1 MRRAPERR
9 AAGTPPALDPAALAL
24 LERARA
30 LEKHAVGR
38 LISVVEQDTEASR
51 ARRVALFR
59 YLAAH
64 GAEYP
69 DAARIIGVTG
79 TPGTGKSSLIGRVC
93 LRLLER
99 DATLR
104 VAVLAID
111 PSSPVTGGALLGDR
125 VRTQFPV
132 GERRIFFRSQASRG
146 NLGGVGRRTFAVTR
160 LLRHLFDLVL
170 IETVGIG
177 QSEIDVT
184 HLSDV
189 TMLVLQPLAGD
200 HIQFMKA
207 GIMEVPDVF
216 VVNKC
221 DEEHLARRSVAELAS
236 VLEFAQVGGRPAPRV
251 FQASAATGLG
261 IDELA
266 TFLAEQAGL
275 RPAPGQRRKQEGFF
289 LRKAIA
295 ERYGRFGTDQ
305 MDQVFPGHALPD
317 GATATLEELEDR
329 VLAAIAARL
338 RA

>member
-1 MRRAPERR
+1 VRRAPERG
-9 AAGTPPALDPAALAL
+9 APGTVPAIDPATVAL

-38 LISVVEQDTEASR
+38 LISLVEQDTEASR

-59 YLAAH
+59 HLAAH
-64 GAEYP
+64 GREYP
-69 DAARIIGVTG
+69 DAARIVGVTG

-99 DATLR
+99 DAALR
-104 VAVLAID
+104 IAVLAID

-160 LLRHLFDLVL
+160 LLRHLFDLLL

-221 DEEHLARRSVAELAS
+221 DEEHLARRSVTELTS
-236 VLEFAQVGGRPAPRV
+236 VLEFAQAGGRTPRV
-251 FQASAATGLG
+251 FQTSAVTGLG

-266 TFLAEQAGL
+266 EFLAEQAAL
-275 RPAPGQRRKQEGFF
+275 RPAPGRRRAQEAVF

-295 ERYGRFGTDQ
+295 ERYGCFGTDE
-305 MDQVFPGHALPD
+305 MDRLFPGQALPD
-317 GATATLEELEDR
+317 SSTATLEELQDR
-329 VLAAIAARL
+329 VLTGIARRL